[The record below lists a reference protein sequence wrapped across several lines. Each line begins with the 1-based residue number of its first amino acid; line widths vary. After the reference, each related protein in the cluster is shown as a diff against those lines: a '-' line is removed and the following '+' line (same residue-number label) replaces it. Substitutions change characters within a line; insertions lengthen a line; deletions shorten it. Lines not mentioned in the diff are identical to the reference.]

1 MLSMHFAMNL
11 ERSLSLSPTGSF
23 SRRAAAFAR
32 SSFVGTLVFC
42 WRFLSRNCLKASWSE
57 GPSLSS
63 ASSWP
68 LAAIRGAM
76 GCGHWA
82 AYERVRRGSGG
93 AAKTV
98 GRLWAAVR
106 EDGAVRRAQ
115 RTTQAPTAAGQYPN
129 DTPLAEPLSQR
140 SMGPPA
146 GRSGSVDASRATRT
160 KASGGKALAS
170 WASGTKARP
179 TMGR

>member
-11 ERSLSLSPTGSF
+11 DRSLALSPAGSAA
-23 SRRAAAFAR
+23 RRAAAFAR
-32 SSFVGTLVFC
+32 NSFVGTWRCC
-42 WRFLSRNCLKASWSE
+42 WRFLMRNCLKASWSE

-68 LAAIRGAM
+68 LAAISARGAM

-106 EDGAVRRAQ
+106 EDGAAVRRAQ
-115 RTTQAPTAAGQYPN
+115 RTTQAPTAAG
-129 DTPLAEPLSQR
+129 
-140 SMGPPA
+140 
-146 GRSGSVDASRATRT
+146 
-160 KASGGKALAS
+160 KF
-170 WASGTKARP
+170 P
-179 TMGR
+179 TTLL

>member
-1 MLSMHFAMNL
+1 MLSRHLSMNFV
-11 ERSLSLSPTGSF
+11 RSRALSPIGSAA
-23 SRRAAAFAR
+23 RRAAAFAR
-32 SSFVGTLVFC
+32 SSFVGTWRCC
-42 WRFLSRNCLKASWSE
+42 WRFLMRNCLKASWSD
-57 GPSLSS
+57 GPVSRS

-68 LAAIRGAM
+68 LAVISARGAM

-106 EDGAVRRAQ
+106 QDGAAVHTGTDRR
-115 RTTQAPTAAGQYPN
+115 REIPN

-146 GRSGSVDASRATRT
+146 GRSGSVDASSAPRT
-160 KASGGKALAS
+160 EASGGKALAS

>member
-1 MLSMHFAMNL
+1 MNL
-11 ERSLSLSPTGSF
+11 LRNLALSPTGSAA
-23 SRRAAAFAR
+23 RRSAAF
-32 SSFVGTLVFC
+32 SLNSFVGTWRCC
-42 WRFLSRNCLKASWSE
+42 WRFRIRNCLKASWSE
-57 GPSLSS
+57 GPVSRS

-68 LAAIRGAM
+68 LAVISARGAM
-76 GCGHWA
+76 GCGLLGSL
-82 AYERVRRGSGG
+82 RVSPTRSGG

-106 EDGAVRRAQ
+106 EDGAAVRRAQ
-115 RTTQAPTAAGQYPN
+115 HDTGTDWRREIPN

-140 SMGPPA
+140 SMGLPPA
-146 GRSGSVDASRATRT
+146 AAARSTPPRATRT
-160 KASGGKALAS
+160 EASGRKALAS